1 MHGAGQAYG
10 QSRRTT
16 RLTTDTPVPAP
27 RFLYG
32 LTLFGYFGTLV
43 VLTLWYSWLAPSV
56 YFPVALVLSVL
67 VIPLLFPLR
76 GLLHGRKYTFAW
88 SCFLALLYFTHGV
101 MEAYSNEL
109 ARPLGLLEVMFSSVW
124 FLAAMAYI
132 KAGKPRVPPG

>member
-1 MHGAGQAYG
+1 
-10 QSRRTT
+10 
-16 RLTTDTPVPAP
+16 VPAP